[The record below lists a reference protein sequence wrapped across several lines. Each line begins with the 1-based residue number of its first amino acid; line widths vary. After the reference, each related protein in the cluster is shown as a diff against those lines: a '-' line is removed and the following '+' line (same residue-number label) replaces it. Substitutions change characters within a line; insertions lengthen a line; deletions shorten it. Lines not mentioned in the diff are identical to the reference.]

1 MYRVLNLVTM
11 VDNDQVTSRL
21 TLSPGELPL
30 ARPRRLSA
38 PPSAGED
45 IVRERLDQVKRHVT
59 AASCSDIV
67 NISVQFTA
75 IIKCHPNILSPGA
88 GACSAPSSPAHR
100 HSGQGRVEYFAQTLI
115 YRKLLCLNYCRV

>member
-1 MYRVLNLVTM
+1 MG
-11 VDNDQVTSRL
+11 DNVQVTSRL

-45 IVRERLDQVKRHVT
+45 IVRERERERLDQVKRHVT

-75 IIKCHPNILSPGA
+75 IIKCHHNILSPGA

-100 HSGQGRVEYFAQTLI
+100 HSGQGRDEYFAQTL
-115 YRKLLCLNYCRV
+115 K

>member
-1 MYRVLNLVTM
+1 MLTSDEVGIDHFFVYRILNLLTM

-45 IVRERLDQVKRHVT
+45 IKLLRERVL
-59 AASCSDIV
+59 
-67 NISVQFTA
+67 
-75 IIKCHPNILSPGA
+75 IK
-88 GACSAPSSPAHR
+88 
-100 HSGQGRVEYFAQTLI
+100 
-115 YRKLLCLNYCRV
+115 